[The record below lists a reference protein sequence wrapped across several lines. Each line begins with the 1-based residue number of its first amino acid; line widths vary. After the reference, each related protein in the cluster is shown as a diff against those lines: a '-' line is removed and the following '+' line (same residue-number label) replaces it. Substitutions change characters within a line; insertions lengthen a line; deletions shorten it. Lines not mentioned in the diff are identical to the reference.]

1 MGFFGALYTGAAGM
15 LAQERSTSNTSEN
28 IANVTTVGY
37 KRKDTAF
44 HDLVST
50 NKSSTSS
57 QNTVYTTQVN
67 RISQQ
72 GPVQQ
77 TASVSDIAIT
87 GNGFFT
93 VRDSITN
100 PDSEFLYTRNGSFSA
115 DNQGILR
122 NTAGYALYGW
132 SVDNNGAV
140 ASGPGT
146 ASLVP
151 VDVDILATSSVPTSA
166 ASLYLNLDANE
177 VPYNPHQFSTVSNLP
192 ASGEAAHFARG
203 IEVFDS
209 NGTSR
214 ILNVEF
220 RSVVGPMAHFSSLT
234 TADTGGME
242 RSESMVDNPTSAT
255 PAITDGD
262 ILQISDGS
270 NTLDVTFRNGAVNAS
285 LNEANTVQD
294 MLNRINNFQ
303 APDGSNPFTATLDS
317 RNQLLVQANDPTV
330 TLDVGGSSANVLSA
344 TGLNLIPD
352 PDVPSDYTYEPEA
365 DLLTDGTANPTQSTF
380 PAFSD
385 SSSPNPFHWWEVRI
399 TINDPATPND
409 STNQV
414 EISKGLINFNGDG
427 SANMVT
433 DANGQ
438 ALIDLGTIDFD
449 SSDASEATAITLDI
463 GRTTQVGGSYDV
475 IQEDQNGAGLG
486 SFQDYALTDEGFVE
500 AIFSNGQRL
509 NIYKIPLANFANP
522 DGLERVSGTA
532 FAESADSGAV
542 TINDVQTG
550 GVGSIGAARIEN
562 SNVDVADEFSML
574 IVSQRAYGLNSRVIT
589 AVDEMTEQAAQLK
602 R

>member
-1 MGFFGALYTGAAGM
+1 
-15 LAQERSTSNTSEN
+15 
-28 IANVTTVGY
+28 
-37 KRKDTAF
+37 
-44 HDLVST
+44 
-50 NKSSTSS
+50 
-57 QNTVYTTQVN
+57 
-67 RISQQ
+67 
-72 GPVQQ
+72 
-77 TASVSDIAIT
+77 
-87 GNGFFT
+87 
-93 VRDSITN
+93 
-100 PDSEFLYTRNGSFSA
+100 
-115 DNQGILR
+115 
-122 NTAGYALYGW
+122 
-132 SVDNNGAV
+132 
-140 ASGPGT
+140 
-146 ASLVP
+146 
-151 VDVDILATSSVPTSA
+151 
-166 ASLYLNLDANE
+166 
-177 VPYNPHQFSTVSNLP
+177 
-192 ASGEAAHFARG
+192 
-203 IEVFDS
+203 
-209 NGTSR
+209 
-214 ILNVEF
+214 
-220 RSVVGPMAHFSSLT
+220 MAHFSSLT